1 MNNPKSKRVIDVVI
15 DRLHKYMG
23 EQNLT
28 QYALAQRSNLPFS
41 TVKSIM
47 QRKTKGVEL
56 KTIILL
62 ASGLGVTP
70 SEFINDKTFLAA
82 NLDLE

>member
-1 MNNPKSKRVIDVVI
+1 MNNPKTKQVIDVVVA
-15 DRLHKYMG
+15 RLCRYMG
-23 EQNLT
+23 EQDLT
-28 QYALAQRSNLPFS
+28 QYALAKKSNLPFS

-47 QRKTKGVEL
+47 QGKTKGVEL

-62 ASGLGVTP
+62 SSGLGITP
-70 SEFINDKTFLAA
+70 SEFINDSCFLAQ